1 MSLDTSILHQLEKL
15 INLNLG
21 STEQDVR
28 EDFIKPIL
36 EILGY
41 QGGTENNIERDF
53 PLKVPYRKLG
63 TKKINISI
71 FPDYILSTSNI
82 RKWVL
87 DAKKSSE
94 SVLDEGHISQV
105 YSYAIH
111 KEINVPL
118 CGLCNGNEL
127 AIYRTYDQNYE
138 PIFYIRR
145 SEIVERWEELYEIC
159 SVEAFQTRI
168 KFEAA
173 KNINK
178 PIDTSVSSTQLKSE
192 NLIDKEPLRKI
203 IIPRKQASQVHART
217 HPYFTRRAWNVVQ
230 EYIRYYSNAGD
241 VICDPFGGS
250 GVTTIE
256 ALVLGRKG
264 IYFDVNPIAAFMTK
278 VLAVAPVDL
287 NALEN
292 SFQSIAQKCQP
303 QIHAAYSTESFDQSI
318 EYWYP
323 QNVQM
328 PPDAD
333 VDFLDQLFS
342 QRQLFCLS
350 LLLHEIEKTVD
361 PDVRDVLKLV
371 FSATLVKCNISY
383 HNTGRDEGE
392 GGGNSGFIQ
401 YYRYFVPK
409 ELYPEVNVWTVFA
422 AKYKSIYKAKQ
433 TTNATIGN
441 RYQDLQ
447 IFTASATEMLNYI
460 EPNSVDYIY
469 TDPPYGAKISYIDL
483 STIWNAWLKFPV
495 DKRTFAQE
503 AIEGGSQ
510 KKTLA
515 DYDKLLAESIQ
526 QMAQVLKPDRWM
538 SIVFVSEKP
547 AHWHTI
553 YETCT
558 KLGLEY
564 VSTVRQ
570 PSDRKTPRKI
580 KNPLRHFCGEMVI
593 NFRKRS
599 SPIVQVKTKLDIDAL
614 DIIKQTVELTII
626 NNNGVA
632 TTEEVNDAVITE
644 LLSSGYLQE
653 VTEKISDFG
662 EILKEYFDYDSDVN
676 VWKIKAKTKL
686 GSHIPLEKRIQFYLT
701 SAFNKAK
708 RLGQRLT
715 IDELVPEVMP
725 YLRNGTTPRNQDI
738 LSELEKIA
746 CSPDGLHWELNT
758 GEQLTL
764 KLF

>member
-1 MSLDTSILHQLEKL
+1 MAIHPNILSKLQSL
-15 INLNLG
+15 INLKLG
-21 STEQDVR
+21 LTEQDVR
-28 EDFIKPIL
+28 EDFTKPLL

-41 QGGTENNIERDF
+41 QAGTENNIERDF
-53 PLKVPYRKLG
+53 ALKVPYRKVG
-63 TKKINISI
+63 TKKISISI
-71 FPDYILSTSNI
+71 FPDYVLSVSHI

-94 SVLDEGHISQV
+94 SVLDEEHISQV

-111 KEINVPL
+111 KEINVAI
-118 CGLCNGNEL
+118 CGLCNGNDIAL
-127 AIYRTYDQNYE
+127 YRTYDQNYE

-145 SEIVERWEELYEIC
+145 HEIIERWQELYEIV
-159 SVEAFQTRI
+159 SVEAFQERMNFQI
-168 KFEAA
+168 SKLSKRNE
-173 KNINK
+173 KKSINK
-178 PIDTSVSSTQLKSE
+178 SE
-192 NLIDKEPLRKI
+192 FKTNNIIDKEPLRRI
-203 IIPRKQASQVHART
+203 IIPRKQASPVHART

-230 EYIRYYSNAGD
+230 EYISYYSHPGD
-241 VICDPFGGS
+241 VVCDPFGGS
-250 GVTTIE
+250 GVTAIE
-256 ALVLGRKG
+256 SLVLGRKN
-264 IYFDVNPIAAFMTK
+264 IYFDINPIAAFMTR
-278 VLAVAPVDL
+278 VLSLAPVDL

-292 SFQSIAQKCQP
+292 SFQSITQKCQH
-303 QIHAAYSTESFDQSI
+303 QIDTAYAKNNFNQEI
-318 EYWYP
+318 NYWYP
-323 QNVQM
+323 YNVKM

-333 VDFLDQLFS
+333 VEFLEQLFS
-342 QRQLFCLS
+342 HRQLFCLS
-350 LLLHEIEKTVD
+350 LILHEIENVPN
-361 PDVRDVLKLV
+361 PDVRDILKLV
-371 FSATLVKCNISY
+371 FSSTLVKCNISY
-383 HNTGRDEGE
+383 HNTGRDENK

-409 ELYPEVNVWTVFA
+409 ELYPEVNVWSVFA

-433 TTNATIGN
+433 ITNTTIGN

-447 IFTASATEMLNYI
+447 LFTASATKMLNYI

-483 STIWNAWLKFPV
+483 STIWNAWLKLPI
-495 DKRTFAQE
+495 TQEALMQE
-503 AIEGGSQ
+503 AIEGGSE
-510 KKTLA
+510 KKTLE

-599 SPIVQVKTKLDIDAL
+599 HPIVQVKTRLDIDAL

-626 NNNGVA
+626 NNNGSA

-653 VTEKISDFG
+653 VNEKIDDFG
-662 EILKEYFDYDSDVN
+662 QILQEFFDYDSN
-676 VWKIKAKTKL
+676 STVWKIKPKTKL
-686 GSHIPLEKRIQFYLT
+686 GSHIPLDKRIQFYLT
-701 SAFNKAK
+701 SAFNRAK
-708 RLGQRLT
+708 RLNQQLT

-746 CSPDGLHWELNT
+746 CSSDGLHWELNT
-758 GEQLTL
+758 GEQLSL
-764 KLF
+764 KLY